1 MGQVAAP
8 LAPSGRCRAEK
19 PNAGRRPACSEPFT
33 GSNSTHAMSPT
44 SGSIFLPAGAVGRDL
59 AARVSIVDDFRT
71 DVRPPVDE
79 LRLILASH
87 ALHFAHDI
95 CQAIQSDAEPLHD
108 PPFASF

>member
-44 SGSIFLPAGAVGRDL
+44 SGSIFLPTGAVGRDL

-79 LRLILASH
+79 LRLILGSH
-87 ALHFAHDI
+87 ALHCGSAI
-95 CQAIQSDAEPLHD
+95 CETLVCDEERLSDPQAAC
-108 PPFASF
+108 